1 MAPLVLDAD
10 QQAEAMKA
18 ATSEL
23 KFLLGKEGIS
33 ELAQGRLYHV
43 GATTLAK
50 FSAFFTDEKDLR
62 TVAKDELGIDPANS
76 LKERSEL
83 AGLIV
88 AYGQAKTRTE
98 EVAKHLGELD
108 ARSQVKPLVGSDFL
122 SMKAAFEQKYAK
134 LEDQE
139 TPSRL
144 YLEKR
149 IAEMESGD
157 MRAESLKAV
166 LNREQEGEETF
177 IPAWDSSGGMKLK
190 KSVSEIDEP
199 ANPEELRRRLG
210 VMVNGLIFLSLMHTN
225 RHEFRDVKPEL
236 SNQYAAYLL
245 GDHVWSF
252 VAKDEQGLTVASPNW
267 ALIVQYEF
275 AIRKRAYREMQER
288 GISFPVALR
297 ESWLDPLTKE
307 RFFTT
312 PLSIA
317 SSSGSKKVEISGKR
331 MGEDQHQHQN
341 NKKQKSG
348 GKGQG
353 KGGFNKTGKGGSG
366 RGGSGKHS
374 SQHNS
379 KLEVPKGCARFT
391 PDGKPIC
398 FGYNDRNVRCRNPR
412 CTFEHVCGVCFQRHP
427 LYACNGR
434 KKFESGDKPA
444 ETQGSGK

>member
-1 MAPLVLDAD
+1 MAPLVLSED
-10 QQAEAMKA
+10 QQTEAMKA

-33 ELAQGRLYHV
+33 ETVQGRLYHV

-50 FSAFFTDEKDLR
+50 FSVFFTDEADLR
-62 TVAKDELGIDPANS
+62 QVAKDELGIDPANS

-122 SMKAAFEQKYAK
+122 AMKAAFEQKYAK

-157 MRAESLKAV
+157 MRAESLKSV

-177 IPAWDSSGGMKLK
+177 IPAWDAAGGMKLK
-190 KSVSEIDEP
+190 KTVSEIDEP

-210 VMVNGLIFLSLMHTN
+210 IMVHGLVFLSLMHTN
-225 RHEFRDVKPEL
+225 RLELRDVKPEL
-236 SNQYAAYLL
+236 ANQYAAYLL

-267 ALIVQYEF
+267 SLIIQYEL
-275 AIRKRAYREMQER
+275 AIRKRTYREMQER
-288 GISFPVALR
+288 GISFAVALR

-317 SSSGSKKVEISGKR
+317 SSSGSKKIEILGKR
-331 MGEDQHQHQN
+331 MGEEQHHNQN

-353 KGGFNKTGKGGSG
+353 KGGSNKVGKGGSG
-366 RGGSGKHS
+366 KGGKS
-374 SQHNS
+374 SQNS
-379 KLEVPKGCARFT
+379 NKLEVPRGCARFT
-391 PDGKPIC
+391 PEGEPIC

-412 CTFEHVCGVCFQRHP
+412 CTFKHVCGVCFQRHP
-427 LYACNGR
+427 LYACNGK
-434 KKFESGDKPA
+434 KKFDSGDKPA
-444 ETQGSGK
+444 ETQGGGK